1 MIILLTILNNQQHM
15 KDNKIIITNDGSH
28 SIYSSKFKESYHS
41 LNGSISE
48 SLHVF
53 IKNGLKTVYKENIN
67 ILEIGFGTGLN
78 VLLTIIENKKKKLN
92 FHTIEKYPITKEIY
106 EKLNYSEKL
115 KIKENILIDLH
126 EKSWNQPHDIN
137 RHFTFYKHLVSVQ
150 KLSINLR
157 FDIIYYDA
165 FSPRKDNEM
174 WSYKILT
181 KMFNLLQYNG
191 FLVTYCAQGE
201 VKRILKK
208 IGFKVETL
216 KGPLSKREMVKAI
229 RI

>member
-1 MIILLTILNNQQHM
+1 M

-53 IKNGLKTVYKENIN
+53 IKNGLKTVHKENIN
-67 ILEIGFGTGLN
+67 ILEVGFGTGLN

-106 EKLNYSEKL
+106 GKLNYCEKL
-115 KIKENILIDLH
+115 KIEDNILIDLH
-126 EKSWNQPHDIN
+126 DKSWNKQHDIN
-137 RHFTFYKHLVSVQ
+137 KHFTFHKHLTSVQ

-165 FSPRKDNEM
+165 FSPKKDNKM
-174 WSYKILT
+174 WSYKILS

-201 VKRILKK
+201 VKRTLKK
-208 IGFKVETL
+208 IGFKVEIL